1 MMGQPQPQK
10 ELFSYHIDLDR
21 RVRPDHP
28 LRALKQHIDF
38 TFVRALVA
46 DCYGHNGNESVP
58 PEVIL
63 KLMFL
68 LFHDNIANERELMRM
83 LPERLDYLW
92 FLDYGLDDVIP
103 HHSVLS
109 KARRR
114 WGGAVWRHVDASL
127 NDANA
132 SCDSVL
138 KAGPERIAALK
149 AAYQATAS
157 KLEETTTPDGYESVN
172 DRMMSRTDP
181 DAAVVRKGRQPSR
194 PRYHHHRAVD
204 DAHGVITAVE
214 TTPGSIAE
222 NKRLLPLVTQH
233 EQNTGCTADTVVGD
247 SKYGTTE
254 NYVACQQAGL
264 RTHLGELR
272 AKQNHARSQGIFPD
286 SAFRYDAKANTY
298 ECPAVQ
304 TMTARRLHPQKRTWE
319 YHLPKGV
326 CAGCALRSQCT
337 RSKTGRTLHRHEHQA
352 LLERAREQAHSG
364 RGRRDRRRQHLLEG
378 SFADAA
384 NNHGFKRA
392 RWRRLGRVQM
402 QDWLIAGIQN
412 IRILLKPRH
421 PRKLADAQALR
432 AGGGLGTVFMAG
444 RMQSETR
451 ILPDRWMS
459 ERLTGV
465 VFSKN

>member
-1 MMGQPQPQK
+1 VIHEQ
-10 ELFSYHIDLDR
+10 
-21 RVRPDHP
+21 
-28 LRALKQHIDF
+28 IDF
-38 TFVRALVA
+38 TFVRAAVA
-46 DCYGHNGNESVP
+46 KQYGHNGNESVDP
-58 PEVIL
+58 AIIL

-68 LFHDNIANERELMRM
+68 LFFDNVASERELMQIV
-83 LPERLDYLW
+83 PERLDYLW
-92 FLDYGLDDVIP
+92 FLGYELDDVVP

-114 WGGAVWRHVDASL
+114 WGAAVFEQFFVRTVDQCVAAGLVDGTKLHVDASL

-132 SCDSVL
+132 SCDSVV
-138 KAGPERIAALK
+138 KAGPELIAALK

-157 KLEETTTPDGYESVN
+157 KLEETTTPAGYESVN
-172 DRMMSRTDP
+172 DRMMSCTDP

-222 NKRLLPLVTQH
+222 NKRLLPLLTQH
-233 EQNTGCTADTVVGD
+233 EQNTGHAADTVVGD

-272 AKQNHARSQGIFPD
+272 AKQNHARSKGIFPD
-286 SAFRYDAKANTY
+286 SAFRYDANANTY
-298 ECPAVQ
+298 ECPAGQ
-304 TMTARRLHPQKRTWE
+304 TMAARRLHPQKRTWE

-337 RSKTGRTLHRHEHQA
+337 RSKTGRTLHRHEQQA
-352 LLERAREQAHSG
+352 LLEQARAQAHS
-364 RGRRDRRRQHLLEG
+364 RAGRRDRRRRQHLLEG

-392 RWRRLGRVQM
+392 RWRRLWRVQI

-412 IRILLKPRH
+412 IRILLQPRR
-421 PRKLADAQALR
+421 PVAQTNAQAQCIMLGGENWSLATRHWREWLVGDTGR
-432 AGGGLGTVFMAG
+432 AH
-444 RMQSETR
+444 RP
-451 ILPDRWMS
+451 LPV
-459 ERLTGV
+459 T
-465 VFSKN
+465 FSKN